1 MFTATVSG
9 QLSLHSDTI
18 RINDVIIS
26 RKLNSG
32 LLTEGYK
39 KVTIDTSVLIN
50 YSHKTISEILAENS
64 NIFIKSYGMGGAA
77 TVSFRGT
84 GAGHTQI
91 AWNGINLN
99 NPMLG
104 QSDLSLLPAGMIDGL
119 DLYNGGSSMAMG
131 SGGIGGVVNM
141 TTGTQWNKETKID
154 VNAGIGSFSRYSG
167 LFSLRSGNTSIQ
179 TVTKLFYQ
187 SAENDFRYKNQ
198 ETYAQPA
205 WETRTNSQVKHKGLI
220 QELYYRGTDFKLSA
234 RLWYQASDRNLPSSM
249 LTNQTGLTEKQNDE
263 SVRTIVNYNYSGT
276 SFNYFVT
283 GAMVINRLDYTN
295 TLASIDSKS
304 LSNVLTFKAGLEKE
318 ILDGTN
324 IKLVFNEESGTVKSN
339 NYNKNITRNTST
351 FTAEVD
357 YNKGG
362 LIGTSVLIREIIDR
376 NKLLLPDFSAGLQ
389 LRIPE
394 LEDHLFKFNFSR
406 NSRIP
411 SMNDMYWVPGG
422 NRDLRNEYAYIS
434 ELSYIFKH
442 KFVSPVNL
450 KSEVSL
456 FRNSIKDMVQ
466 WRPGAY
472 SYWIAENISNVNTMG
487 IESSFVLDYRIN
499 NITASFKGA
508 YSFTKAVNSGSDK
521 IRDYSSGKQ
530 LVYVPEHQANAG
542 FQFSYRSIYSSLI
555 TNLTG
560 KRYITAD
567 NSDFLP
573 GYCITN
579 INAGIKVKLHKNLL
593 DVNMNADN
601 LFNVSYQ
608 TVAHYPLPLR
618 SYTLKLLLQIVL

>member
-1 MFTATVSG
+1 MFASALSG
-9 QLSLHSDTI
+9 QISPYTDTI

-26 RKLNSG
+26 RRVKSG
-32 LLTEGYK
+32 LLSEGYK
-39 KVTIDTSVLIN
+39 KVVIDSSVIIN
-50 YSHKTISEILAENS
+50 YSHKAISEILSENA
-64 NIFIKSYGMGGAA
+64 NIFIRSYGMGGAA

-91 AWNGINLN
+91 EWNGINLN

-119 DLYNGGSSMAMG
+119 DLYYGGASMAMS

-141 TTGTQWNKETKID
+141 ITGTQWKKETKID
-154 VNAGIGSFSRYSG
+154 INPGIGSFSKYSG
-167 LFSLRSGNTSIQ
+167 LFSIRTGNTNFQ
-179 TVTKLFYQ
+179 TSTKLFYQ

-198 ETYAQPA
+198 EAYALPA
-205 WETRTNSQVKHKGLI
+205 WETRTNSQVKHKGFM
-220 QELYYRGTDFKLSA
+220 QELYYRGTYSKLSA
-234 RLWYQASDRNLPSSM
+234 RIWYQTSDRNLPSSM
-249 LTNQTGLTEKQNDE
+249 LTNQAGLTEKQYDE
-263 SVRTIVNYNYSGT
+263 SLRTIVNYDYSGT
-276 SFNYFVT
+276 SGNYYIT

-295 TLASIDSKS
+295 TLASIDSRN
-304 LSNVLTFKAGLEKE
+304 LSNVLTFKAGMERE
-318 ILDGTN
+318 IFNGTN
-324 IKLVFNEESGTVKSN
+324 IKLVFNEESGTIKSN
-339 NYNKNITRNTST
+339 NYSKDITRNTSSV
-351 FTAEVD
+351 TAAVE
-357 YNKGG
+357 YNRGG
-362 LIGTSVLIREIIDR
+362 LIGTSVLVREIIDR
-376 NKLLLPDFSAGLQ
+376 NKFLIPDFSAGLQ

-394 LEDHLFKFNFSR
+394 LEDQLFKFNFSR

-487 IESSFVLDYRIN
+487 IETSIVLDYRIN

-508 YSFTKAVNSGSDK
+508 YSFTKAVNSGSEK

-542 FQFSYRSIYSSLI
+542 FHFSYRNIYSALT

-560 KRYITAD
+560 KRYITVD

-573 GYCITN
+573 GYCIN
-579 INAGIKVKLHKNLL
+579 AINAGIKVKLHKNLL
-593 DVNMNADN
+593 DVNLNADN
-601 LFNVSYQ
+601 IFNVSYQ